1 MRIRQ
6 LALVAQDLEPTLEQL
21 RAVFD
26 LNDGFADPGVATFGL
41 VNRVLVLGDTF
52 LEVVSP
58 EQDGTTA
65 GRLLEKRGGDG
76 GYMVIVQ
83 SDGEDLGLASE
94 RERMQRLGVRTVFE
108 LELED
113 IATLHLHPRDVGGAI
128 LSIDRAIPPASW
140 HWAGPNW
147 EAQKSEDRIGRI
159 VGAGIQSQDPA
170 AMAHRWAAVLDRE
183 TSTGEGGHF
192 QVALDDSTLRF
203 LPDEDGRGD
212 GLAEIDIAC
221 SDPGAVLRT
230 AGERGLA
237 HDPHASTLGVA
248 GVCVRLRAT
257 V

>member
-6 LALVAQDLEPTLEQL
+6 LALVAQDLEPTVDQL
-21 RAVFD
+21 RGVFA

-41 VNRVLVLGDTF
+41 ANRVLVLGDTF

-58 EQDGTTA
+58 DRDGTTA

-83 SDGEDLGLASE
+83 SDGEDLGLGSE
-94 RERMQRLGVRTVFE
+94 RERMEHLGVRTVFE

-128 LSIDRAIPPASW
+128 LSIDRAVPATSW
-140 HWAGPNW
+140 RWAGPDW
-147 EAQKSEDRIGRI
+147 ESRKSENRVGGI
-159 VGAGIQSQDPA
+159 VGAGIQSKDPA
-170 AMAHRWAAVLDRE
+170 AMARRWAAVLDRE
-183 TSTGEGGHF
+183 VSTGKGGHL
-192 QVALDDSTLRF
+192 QVLLDDSALRF

-221 SDPGAVLRT
+221 SDPGAVLRA

-237 HDPHASTLGVA
+237 HDSESSTLRIA
-248 GVCVRLRAT
+248 GVCVRLRAAA
-257 V
+257 